1 MATSTKDAR
10 ALQGGVAAD
19 AARHEARLV
28 TALRAGDQSAF
39 AQFVADYQNAVYS
52 LALRLVRDREDAR
65 DIAQEVLLK
74 AFRRIPE
81 SEGEL
86 HLWAWLYRVTANACW
101 DHLRAARRRPVTSH
115 ELREESLPPSTDG
128 EAQAELAYLFS
139 ASLETLPPRQQAA
152 LLLKD
157 VHGLSHSDIAA
168 TLGISR
174 GSSEV
179 LLFRARHSFR
189 HAFRR
194 MSAVDQGRPVCHFA
208 EQAAA
213 ASVGGRLTEARSRR
227 VMEHARTC
235 PNCRKVVEGWGGTR
249 GVGLALA
256 FPLVAAPQLFGSQ
269 AAAVTAASAVA
280 ALGTATS
287 IAPGGAATAST
298 LGASSAA
305 GGIAA
310 KLAGGGL
317 AKVAVVTLA
326 ATSMATSG
334 GAVAYNA
341 ATDGGGQ
348 RPSAVASANAQH
360 LAKVAASATSPG
372 AHPAVAGQGRRRPAA
387 SRVGWLPS
395 VAPGRAHEAAR
406 VATLRGRHPGLFV
419 PSHSLAWVAAR
430 AGRAARATLA
440 GGLHGALTAT
450 ASSRPDLSRAASS
463 IAARGSDA
471 RPAASRSA
479 PTGVTVRPP
488 ATPGRAT
495 GSALTSDA
503 HPQPLRVAHPKRS
516 SSAAAH
522 FKKAAPQVKKPGTHR
537 GEMAGEEKRDPSQL
551 RSARSPETK

>member
-1 MATSTKDAR
+1 MATSPKEAR
-10 ALQGGVAAD
+10 ALQGSVAAD
-19 AARHEARLV
+19 AARDEARLV

-39 AQFVADYQNAVYS
+39 ARFVADYQNAVYG

-168 TLGISR
+168 TLDISR

-249 GVGLALA
+249 GVGLALDRK
-256 FPLVAAPQLFGSQ
+256 S
-269 AAAVTAASAVA
+269 
-280 ALGTATS
+280 
-287 IAPGGAATAST
+287 
-298 LGASSAA
+298 
-305 GGIAA
+305 
-310 KLAGGGL
+310 
-317 AKVAVVTLA
+317 VV
-326 ATSMATSG
+326 
-334 GAVAYNA
+334 
-341 ATDGGGQ
+341 
-348 RPSAVASANAQH
+348 
-360 LAKVAASATSPG
+360 
-372 AHPAVAGQGRRRPAA
+372 
-387 SRVGWLPS
+387 
-395 VAPGRAHEAAR
+395 
-406 VATLRGRHPGLFV
+406 
-419 PSHSLAWVAAR
+419 
-430 AGRAARATLA
+430 
-440 GGLHGALTAT
+440 
-450 ASSRPDLSRAASS
+450 
-463 IAARGSDA
+463 
-471 RPAASRSA
+471 
-479 PTGVTVRPP
+479 
-488 ATPGRAT
+488 
-495 GSALTSDA
+495 
-503 HPQPLRVAHPKRS
+503 
-516 SSAAAH
+516 
-522 FKKAAPQVKKPGTHR
+522 
-537 GEMAGEEKRDPSQL
+537 
-551 RSARSPETK
+551 

>member
-10 ALQGGVAAD
+10 ALQGSVAAD
-19 AARHEARLV
+19 AARDEARLV

-39 AQFVADYQNAVYS
+39 ARFVADYQNAVYG

-168 TLGISR
+168 TLDISR

-256 FPLVAAPQLFGSQ
+256 FPLVAAPQLFGSH
-269 AAAVTAASAVA
+269 AAAATAASATVP
-280 ALGTATS
+280 LGTAAS
-287 IAPGGAATAST
+287 VAAA
-298 LGASSAA
+298 AA

-360 LAKVAASATSPG
+360 LAKAAASATSPG

-419 PSHSLAWVAAR
+419 PSHSFAWVAAR
-430 AGRAARATLA
+430 AGRAARATLG

-537 GEMAGEEKRDPSQL
+537 GEMAGEE
-551 RSARSPETK
+551 